1 MKLKDLTL
9 SSMVRKDI
17 FCKIFGLTYK
27 KCPDRDGKGL
37 TDLYE
42 LTVPLGSQGYKNA
55 LFYKIVLA
63 IT

>member
-1 MKLKDLTL
+1 
-9 SSMVRKDI
+9 MVRKDI